1 MGRERQ
7 PQLRLPPE
15 RCGEVVPG
23 CGSCGQHRGHRGQQG
38 WQQGCLCGQQ
48 GCLRAPGGS
57 GCSSQA
63 RKRGR
68 ERTPTAGMGQRG
80 EAGDPVR
87 TRLGLGQAGFG
98 WCRIRP
104 VSIQPSC
111 RSLLPLP
118 ADGKIPVPGIFSSTN
133 GSTSAPG
140 RTLQPTASPQPKAT
154 GGRADAKH
162 RAQGAAWQRRPGD
175 LLPRHG
181 QLGPSKAGTTAR
193 LLPHENPGVTAH
205 PGCPHGSGT
214 GTVREVLPS
223 LQPPGHPLP
232 PQPWQGTRAEERVK
246 ERDAHSHW
254 RSGA

>member
-23 CGSCGQHRGHRGQQG
+23 CGSCGQHRGQQG

-80 EAGDPVR
+80 EPRDPVG

-118 ADGKIPVPGIFSSTN
+118 ADG
-133 GSTSAPG
+133 
-140 RTLQPTASPQPKAT
+140 
-154 GGRADAKH
+154 
-162 RAQGAAWQRRPGD
+162 
-175 LLPRHG
+175 
-181 QLGPSKAGTTAR
+181 
-193 LLPHENPGVTAH
+193 ENPGAWDFQLHQRQHFCSRPHAAAH
-205 PGCPHGSGT
+205 GLPAAKSHRRQSRRQAPSPGSCLAAMSRRSAASPRAAGT
-214 GTVREVLPS
+214 EQSRDDG
-223 LQPPGHPLP
+223 LP
-232 PQPWQGTRAEERVK
+232 PPA
-246 ERDAHSHW
+246 
-254 RSGA
+254 

>member
-15 RCGEVVPG
+15 RCREVVPG

-80 EAGDPVR
+80 EAGDPVG

-140 RTLQPTASPQPKAT
+140 RTLQPPASPQPKAT

-162 RAQGAAWQRRPGD
+162 RAQGAAWQRCPGD

-181 QLGPSKAGTTAR
+181 QLGPSKAGMTAC
-193 LLPHENPGVTAH
+193 LLPHENPSVTAH
-205 PGCPHGSGT
+205 PGCPHRSRT
-214 GTVREVLPS
+214 GTSCEVLPS
-223 LQPPGHPLP
+223 LQPPGHPPP